1 MFKNTILLHPNFL
14 TKFVAILVFGHCSL
28 IYAQASKVDELL
40 SETRQVAAPKTVD
53 FQQLLREKGSNL
65 DVGRA
70 VADVQ
75 ALISDLERSLR
86 GKNRGGSGVF
96 ECRPLQ
102 GDHALFVAAQFLVKL
117 SLTDDSV
124 DPSSSSRR
132 ITSDVDYKSLFQS
145 SFREFQKSCKPEDVA
160 KGKKFLDELS
170 TTLEGLREQRKVELA
185 RRQAAK
191 EENDRLKA
199 DETKALIA
207 SRTAQIAKEKQA
219 QAESNHEAELFRQE
233 RQALLK
239 SGKTKPVTASE
250 AAFLLDAIDGTRI
263 IFYPPYKPDQRM
275 YKVTARLDRWINST
289 LIFKAG
295 PNNEFWVLPTDA
307 TIYIGDTKERLSV
320 GSYVHVV
327 GRLISV
333 TPASPN
339 MLPLFEA
346 SYISIR

>member
-14 TKFVAILVFGHCSL
+14 AKFVAIIIFGHCSL

-40 SETRQVAAPKTVD
+40 SETRQKAEPKTVD

-65 DVGRA
+65 DASRA
-70 VADVQ
+70 IADVR
-75 ALISDLERSLR
+75 ALISDLEQSLR
-86 GKNRGGSGVF
+86 RKNRGGVF

-124 DPSSSSRR
+124 EPSSSSRR
-132 ITSDVDYKSLFQS
+132 VTSDVDYKSLFQS
-145 SFREFQKSCKPEDVA
+145 SFLEFQKSCKPEDVA
-160 KGKKFLDELS
+160 KGKKFLDDLA

-191 EENDRLKA
+191 ETNDRLKA

-207 SRTAQIAKEKQA
+207 TRTAELAREKQA
-219 QAESNHEAELFRQE
+219 QAESKHEAELFWQE

-250 AAFLLDAIDGTRI
+250 AAFLLDAIDGTRV

-289 LIFKAG
+289 LIFKSG
-295 PNNEFWVLPTDA
+295 SNTEFWVLPTDA

-327 GRLISV
+327 GRLVSV